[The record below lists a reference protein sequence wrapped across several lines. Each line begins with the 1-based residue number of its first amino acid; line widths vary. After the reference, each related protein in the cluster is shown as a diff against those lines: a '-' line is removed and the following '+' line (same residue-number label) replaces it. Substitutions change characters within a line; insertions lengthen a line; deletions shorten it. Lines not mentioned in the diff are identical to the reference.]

1 MIFFSQLLNR
11 HIYDDRNESL
21 GRCADIVVG
30 NGAEGYPRIKGL
42 ITFAAKSSFFIPIE
56 GVEVLSHSEITLKI
70 SDPRRAFIESL
81 DDILLCRDLLDKQIF
96 DVDSIRVVRVNDLQL
111 MQVDGL
117 FSLIAVDISAAAIFR
132 RIGIPVVHSKFFV
145 PKLLDW
151 KNIDFAKESEGG
163 LKLKMGYNKLIKL
176 HPADIANLIENL
188 SLHDSSKVMESF
200 DADTAADVLAEVEP
214 RYKDVLLEK
223 LDAKDLSAMI
233 NKMSADE
240 AADVFKDLSYFKKN
254 QVLEH
259 MQSSKADLL
268 NHLAS
273 YEHDNAGGLMTTD
286 YFHLDSDLTVSDA
299 LKEIQKKTDEHRT
312 IYHVYIVNK
321 ENTLVGVISI
331 RRFLFAKKTEKL
343 SGLMAKVIGAVTPL
357 SRVEK
362 IAKVMTKYNLMSVP
376 VVDEHKKLLGIVT
389 VDDIMRVLIPH
400 A

>member
-11 HIYDDRNESL
+11 NIYDDRNELL

-30 NGAEGYPRIKGL
+30 NGSETYPRIKGL
-42 ITFAAKSSFFIPIE
+42 ITLAGKSSFFIPME
-56 GVEVLSHSEITLKI
+56 AVEVLSHSEITLNRP
-70 SDPRRAFIESL
+70 DPRHAFLESA
-81 DDILLCRDLLDKQIF
+81 DDILLSRDLLDKQIF

-111 MQVDGL
+111 MQVENV

-132 RIGIPVVHSKFFV
+132 RVGIPAVHSRIFM

-151 KNIDFAKESEGG
+151 KNIDYTKESEGG

-188 SLHDSSKVMESF
+188 SLHDGSKVMESF

-214 RYKDVLLEK
+214 RYKDILLEK

-254 QVLEH
+254 QVIEF
-259 MQSSKADLL
+259 MQTSKADLL

-286 YFHLDSDLTVSDA
+286 YFRLDSELTVSDA
-299 LKEIQKKTDEHRT
+299 IKEIQKKTDEHRT
-312 IYHVYIVNK
+312 IYHVYIVNND
-321 ENTLVGVISI
+321 NTLLGVISI

-343 SGLMAKVIGAVTPL
+343 SSLMSKVIGAVTPL
-357 SRVEK
+357 SGVEK
-362 IAKVMTKYNLMSVP
+362 IAKIMTKYNLMSVP
-376 VVDEHKKLLGIVT
+376 VVDEHKKLIGIVT

>member
-11 HIYDDRNESL
+11 HIYDDKNEVL
-21 GRCADIVVG
+21 GRCTDLVLG
-30 NGAEGYPRIKGL
+30 NGTEGYPRIKGL
-42 ITFAAKSSFFIPIE
+42 ITLAGKSSFFIPIE
-56 GVEVLSHSEITLKI
+56 VVEVLSHTEITLNGP
-70 SDPRRAFIESL
+70 DPRRAYIESA
-81 DDILLCRDLLDKQIF
+81 DDFLLSRDLLDRQIF

-111 MQVDGL
+111 MQVEKN

-132 RIGIPVVHSKFFV
+132 RIGIPVVHSRIFT

-151 KNIDFAKESEGG
+151 KNIDFTKESEGG

-188 SLHDSSKVMESF
+188 SLHEGSKVMQSF

-214 RYKDVLLEK
+214 RYKDILLEK

-240 AADVFKDLSYFKKN
+240 AADVFQDLSHYKKN
-254 QVLEH
+254 QVIGHL
-259 MQSSKADLL
+259 QSSKTDLL

-273 YEHDNAGGLMTTD
+273 YEQDDAGGLMTTD
-286 YFHLDSDLTVSDA
+286 YFHLDAELTVAEA
-299 LKEIQKKTDEHRT
+299 LKEIQKKTDEHRA
-312 IYHVYIVNK
+312 IYHMFITDK
-321 ENTLVGVISI
+321 DLTLLGVISI
-331 RRFLFAKKTEKL
+331 RSFLFAKKTEKL
-343 SGLMAKVIGAVTPL
+343 ASMMSKVIGAVSPYT
-357 SRVEK
+357 SVED

-376 VVDEHKKLLGIVT
+376 VVDEGKKIIGIVT
-389 VDDIMRVLIPH
+389 VDDIMRALIPH